1 MTRAS
6 LPLLAATLFLAGCSG
21 DTGPVAPSPASAVAS
36 GAGTWAGSVSDP
48 VSGDGSVRLSLSEQ
62 TGKTGTA
69 AQGVL
74 VGTWVF
80 AFRSGETCAGV
91 AEGQLPNGNSFGLL
105 LYVEPSPSCLTPS
118 SALPEFQLTNAVVT
132 PNRLTASLYRT
143 TGTAVRVGSVNL
155 VRQ

>member
-6 LPLLAATLFLAGCSG
+6 LLPLAATFFLVGCSG
-21 DTGPVAPSPASAVAS
+21 DTNPVAPSPASAVAA
-36 GAGTWAGSVSDP
+36 GAGIWAGSVSDP
-48 VSGDGSVRLSLSEQ
+48 ASGDGDARLTLSEQ
-62 TGKTGTA
+62 TGQTGTA
-69 AQGVL
+69 APGAV

-80 AFRSGETCAGV
+80 AFRSGETCTGV

-105 LYVEPSPSCLTPS
+105 LYVEPSPSCLTPR

-143 TGTAVRVGSVNL
+143 TGAAVRVGSVNL